1 MARKILLVANTDW
14 YLFNFRLSLART
26 LQEQGWEPV
35 LVSPSGP
42 YAQRLKAAGFR
53 WLSVPMSRRGAFP
66 YSETRTLLKLGSIYR
81 HERPDLVHH
90 HTIKPVMYGTLAARW
105 SGVDAVVNSITG
117 LGYLFSSHQW
127 RARFLRLI
135 VKPALGQLLRRGR
148 AHMIFENSN
157 DRAFFI
163 KRGLVQSSRSTLIEG
178 VGVDLTRY
186 QPSDEAD
193 GTPLIIM
200 ASRMLWDKGVHD
212 FVEAARMLQ
221 TKGLSA
227 RFALV
232 GAPDSGNP
240 ASIPIRR
247 IERWTEQGHVE
258 WWGHQD
264 NMAEVLRSSHV
275 VALPSYFEGAPTV
288 LMEAAA
294 SGRPI
299 VATDIPG
306 NRNVV
311 IDGQSGYL
319 VPVGDPSALARS
331 LEDLITSKDLRI
343 RMGKQGREIAERR
356 FAQEDIN
363 ARTIQLYNEVLSGA
377 G

>member
-1 MARKILLVANTDW
+1 MAHKILLVANTDW

-26 LQEQGWEPV
+26 LQDQGWEPV
-35 LVSPSGP
+35 LVSPRGP
-42 YAQRLKAAGFR
+42 YAQQLEAAGFR
-53 WLSVPMSRRGAFP
+53 WLSVPMSRRSMLP
-66 YSETRTLLKLGSIYR
+66 YGETRTLLKLGSIYR

-105 SGVDAVVNSITG
+105 SGINAVVNSITG
-117 LGYLFSSHQW
+117 LGYLFISNQW
-127 RARFLRLI
+127 TAKLLRLI
-135 VKPALGQLLRRGR
+135 VKPALRQILRSGR
-148 AHMIFENSN
+148 AHVIFENSG
-157 DRAFFI
+157 DRAF
-163 KRGLVQSSRSTLIEG
+163 LVDRKLVRSDQTTLIEG
-178 VGVDLTRY
+178 VGVDLRHY

-193 GTPLIIM
+193 EIPIVIL

-212 FVEAARMLQ
+212 FVEAARILQ
-221 TKGLSA
+221 TEGLAA

-232 GAPDSGNP
+232 GAPDLGNP
-240 ASIPIRR
+240 ASIPVRR
-247 IERWTEQGHVE
+247 IEQWTDQGLVE
-258 WWGHQD
+258 WWGHRHD
-264 NMAEVLRSSHV
+264 MAAVFRSSHV
-275 VALPSYFEGAPTV
+275 VALPSYYEGTPTV

-319 VPVGDPSALARS
+319 VPVGDPEVLARS
-331 LEDLITSKDLRI
+331 LENLILSEDLRI
-343 RMGKQGREIAERR
+343 QMGKQGRELAKRR
-356 FAQEDIN
+356 FSQEDIN
-363 ARTIQLYNEVLSGA
+363 ARTIQVYEEVLARA

>member
-14 YLFNFRLSLART
+14 YIFNFRLSLART
-26 LQEQGWEPV
+26 LKAQGWEPV
-35 LVSPSGP
+35 LVSPGGP
-42 YAQRLKAAGFR
+42 YAQQLEAAGFR
-53 WLSVPMSRRGAFP
+53 WLSVPISRRGMLP
-66 YSETRTLLKLGSIYR
+66 DSETRTLLRLRSIYR
-81 HERPDLVHH
+81 QERPDLVHH
-90 HTIKPVMYGTLAARW
+90 HTIKPVMYGTLAASW
-105 SGVDAVVNSITG
+105 SGINAVVNSITG
-117 LGYLFSSHQW
+117 LGYLFLSNQW
-127 RARFLRLI
+127 TARLLRLI
-135 VKPALGQLLRRGR
+135 VKPALRQVLTSGR
-148 AHMIFENSN
+148 AHVIFENSG

-163 KRGLVQSSRSTLIEG
+163 KRGLVQSGRSTLIEG

-186 QPSDEAD
+186 QPSDEIDKA
-193 GTPLIIM
+193 PLVIM

-221 TKGLSA
+221 TQGLAA

-232 GAPDSGNP
+232 GAPDEGNP
-240 ASIPIRR
+240 ASIPVRR
-247 IERWTEQGHVE
+247 IERWTDQGHVE
-258 WWGHQD
+258 WWGHRD

-311 IDGQSGYL
+311 IDGESGFL
-319 VPVGDPSALARS
+319 VPIGDPEALARS
-331 LEDLITSKDLRI
+331 LEKLILSKDLRI
-343 RMGKQGREIAERR
+343 RMGKQGRELAKRR

-363 ARTIQLYNEVLSGA
+363 ARTIQVYNDVLSRA